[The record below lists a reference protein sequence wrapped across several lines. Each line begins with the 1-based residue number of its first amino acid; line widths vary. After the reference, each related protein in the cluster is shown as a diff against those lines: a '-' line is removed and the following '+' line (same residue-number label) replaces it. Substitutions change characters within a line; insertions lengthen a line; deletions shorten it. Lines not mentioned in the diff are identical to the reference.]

1 MDRSTYLAKLF
12 GPVLVILGLSLLV
25 RGQSFVGVFQ
35 DVLYSPTL
43 IFVLC
48 VLGLLGGIAVI
59 LAHNVWA
66 KDWRLIITILGWVAT
81 IESAVWLIVPHTML
95 QRIIMPLLS
104 PSFLLVYGIVVL
116 LLGGVLSYFGYLAPR
131 QATGHSGRPQ

>member
-12 GPVLVILGLSLLV
+12 GPVLVILGVSLLV

-35 DVLYSPTL
+35 DILYSPTL

-66 KDWRLIITILGWVAT
+66 KDWRIIITILGWVSA
-81 IESAVWLIVPHTML
+81 IESAIWLIVPHTML
-95 QRIIMPLLS
+95 QRIVMPLLT
-104 PSFLLVYGIVVL
+104 PSFLFVYGIVVL

>member
-35 DVLYSPTL
+35 DILYSPTL

-66 KDWRLIITILGWVAT
+66 KDWRLIITILGWASV

-95 QRIIMPLLS
+95 QRIIMPLLT

>member
-35 DVLYSPTL
+35 DILYSPTL

-66 KDWRLIITILGWVAT
+66 KDWRLVITILGWASV

-95 QRIIMPLLS
+95 QRIVMPLLT

>member
-35 DVLYSPTL
+35 DILYSPTL

-66 KDWRLIITILGWVAT
+66 KDWRLIITILGWASV

-95 QRIIMPLLS
+95 QRIIMPLLT
-104 PSFLLVYGIVVL
+104 PSFLFVYGIVVL
-116 LLGGVLSYFGYLAPR
+116 LLGGVLSSFGYLAPR

>member
-35 DVLYSPTL
+35 DILYSPTL

-66 KDWRLIITILGWVAT
+66 KDWRLIITILGWASV

-95 QRIIMPLLS
+95 QRIIMPLLT
-104 PSFLLVYGIVVL
+104 PSFLFVYGIVVL

>member
-12 GPVLVILGLSLLV
+12 GPVLVILGVSLLV

-35 DVLYSPTL
+35 DILYSPTL

-66 KDWRLIITILGWVAT
+66 KDWRIIITILGWVSA
-81 IESAVWLIVPHTML
+81 IESAIWLIVPHTML
-95 QRIIMPLLS
+95 QRIVMPLLT
-104 PSFLLVYGIVVL
+104 PSFLFVYGIVVL
-116 LLGGVLSYFGYLAPR
+116 LLGGVLSHFGYLAPR

>member
-35 DVLYSPTL
+35 DILYSPTL

-66 KDWRLIITILGWVAT
+66 KDWRLIITILGWASV

-95 QRIIMPLLS
+95 QRIVMPLLT

-116 LLGGVLSYFGYLAPR
+116 LLGGVLSSFGYLAPR

>member
-25 RGQSFVGVFQ
+25 RAPSFVGVFQ
-35 DVLYSPTL
+35 DILYGPTL

-66 KDWRLIITILGWVAT
+66 KDWRVIITILGWAST
-81 IESAVWLIVPHTML
+81 IESAVWLIVPHDML
-95 QRIIMPLLS
+95 QRIVMPLLT
-104 PSFLLVYGIVVL
+104 PSFVFVYGIVVL
-116 LLGGVLSYFGYLAPR
+116 LLGGILCNFGYLAPR